1 VGGAQHRGAH
11 NCRLE
16 PTVMQFG
23 KQRLATRLVL
33 SHLLVVALGLGVAGA
48 GLLSQS
54 RRYFVDAEQ
63 RSLLV
68 QARVAAASCTDSC
81 LSIRK
86 SQSKINSKQLPPA
99 SNVKQSQINSPG
111 NLVIDE
117 NLTNQVSAA
126 LPSNIRVFRLTDP
139 AQSSLVV
146 KAMGGRESSTSKGG
160 TLTVATP
167 IRRGGSILGA
177 IQVEGSLSDVNAVLR
192 DLRRQVLV
200 AIGIGSL
207 AALLFG
213 LWRARALSRPLRE
226 LTIASR
232 AIADGDF
239 DRPLPTAKGHDEMAE
254 LTTTFADMR
263 DRVKTE
269 LAVRN
274 AFVADASHELRSPLT
289 AIRGAVE
296 ILQTPGEDRPEIRA
310 RFLGSL
316 DRETDRLLGLVNKL
330 LELQTNEQ
338 SSIPNKEVRVDELA
352 RSVVADYQTVAA
364 AKPLTLAVG
373 ELESVAVSGDADRL
387 RQVVVNLI
395 DNALTHSPIGGPVT
409 IRVQMIDK
417 RCRLE
422 VEDHGP
428 GIAESDRERAFD
440 RFVRLDQSRDRQ
452 QGGAGLGLS
461 IARAIAVAHGGTLTL
476 HSSVVRTGTVAR
488 LELPVHQ
495 TDA

>member
-1 VGGAQHRGAH
+1 
-11 NCRLE
+11 
-16 PTVMQFG
+16 MQFG

-99 SNVKQSQINSPG
+99 SNVKQSQINSPA
-111 NLVIDE
+111 NLVVDE

-126 LPSNIRVFRLTDP
+126 LPSNIRVFRVTDP
-139 AQSSLVV
+139 ASSSLVV
-146 KAMGGRESSTSKGG
+146 KAMSGREGSVSNND

-177 IQVEGSLSDVNAVLR
+177 IQVEGSLADVNAVLR
-192 DLRRQVLV
+192 DLRQQVLV
-200 AIGIGSL
+200 AIGIGSF

-213 LWRARALSRPLRE
+213 LWRARTLSQPLRE

-239 DRPLPTAKGHDEMAE
+239 DRPLPLAKGHDEMAE

-263 DRVKTE
+263 DRVKNE
-269 LAVRN
+269 LAIRN

-296 ILQTPGEDRPEIRA
+296 ILQTTGEDRPEVRA

-316 DRETDRLLGLVNKL
+316 GRETDRLLGLVNNL

-338 SSIPNKEVRVDELA
+338 SAIPNTVCRVDELA
-352 RSVVADYQTVAA
+352 KSVVADYQTVAA
-364 AKPLTLAVG
+364 EKPVTLIVG

-387 RQVVVNLI
+387 RQILVNLV
-395 DNALTHSPIGGPVT
+395 DNAMTHSPTSGVVT
-409 IRVQMIDK
+409 VRVQMTNQK
-417 RCRLE
+417 CRVE
-422 VEDHGP
+422 VEDNGP
-428 GIAESDRERAFD
+428 GIAEADRERVFD
-440 RFVRLDQSRDRQ
+440 RFVRLDQSRDRKR
-452 QGGAGLGLS
+452 GGSGLGLS
-461 IARAIAVAHGGTLTL
+461 IARSIASAHAGTLTL
-476 HSSVVRTGTVAR
+476 HSRAEGTGTIAR
-488 LELPVHQ
+488 LELPIHQ

>member
-1 VGGAQHRGAH
+1 MPFRQHAQQ
-11 NCRLE
+11 N
-16 PTVMQFG
+16 
-23 KQRLATRLVL
+23 LATRLVL
-33 SHLLVVALGLGVAGA
+33 SHLLIVALGLGVAGA

-54 RRYFVDAEQ
+54 RRYFVNAEQ

-81 LSIRK
+81 LSVRK

-99 SNVKQSQINSPG
+99 SNVKQSQNISSE

-126 LPSNIRVFRLTDP
+126 LPSNIRVFRLTD
-139 AQSSLVV
+139 ASSNALVS
-146 KAMGGRESSTSKGG
+146 KAISGREGSAREAD

-167 IRRGGSILGA
+167 IRRGGAIVGA
-177 IQVEGSLSDVNAVLR
+177 IEVQGSLADVNAVLR

-200 AIGIGSL
+200 AMGIGSL

-213 LWRARALSRPLRE
+213 LWRARTLSRPLRE

-239 DRPLPTAKGHDEMAE
+239 DRPLPAAKGRDEMSE
-254 LTTTFADMR
+254 LTTSFSDMR
-263 DRVKTE
+263 DRVKSE
-269 LAVRN
+269 LAIRN

-296 ILQTPGEDRPEIRA
+296 ILQTTGEGRPEVRE

-316 DRETDRLLGLVNKL
+316 SRETDRLLALVTNL
-330 LELQTNEQ
+330 LELQTNEH
-338 SSIPNKEVRVDELA
+338 SPIPDSVVRIDELA
-352 RSVVADYQTVAA
+352 RGVVGDYESVAA
-364 AKPLTLAVG
+364 AKSLRLVVG
-373 ELESVAVSGDADRL
+373 DFDAALVKGDFDRL
-387 RQVVVNLI
+387 RQVLVNLV
-395 DNALTHSPIGGPVT
+395 DNALTHSPTDGVVT
-409 IRVQMIDK
+409 VRVHIVIDK
-417 RCRLE
+417 CRME
-422 VEDHGP
+422 VEDHGQ
-428 GIAESDRERAFD
+428 GVAESDRERVFD
-440 RFVRLDQSRDRQ
+440 RFVRLDQSRDRK

-476 HSSVVRTGTVAR
+476 HPGSGGTGTIGR
-488 LELPVHQ
+488 LELPIHQ

>member
-1 VGGAQHRGAH
+1 MH
-11 NCRLE
+11 
-16 PTVMQFG
+16 FG

-86 SQSKINSKQLPPA
+86 SQSKINTKQLPPA
-99 SNVKQSQINSPG
+99 SNVKQSQINNPG

-139 AQSSLVV
+139 LQTALVI
-146 KAMGGRESSTSKGG
+146 KAMGGRESSTSRGD

-167 IRRGGSILGA
+167 IRRSGSILGA
-177 IQVEGSLSDVNAVLR
+177 IQVEGSLADVNAVLS

-200 AIGIGSL
+200 AIGIGSI

-213 LWRARALSRPLRE
+213 LWRARTLSRPLRE
-226 LTIASR
+226 LTVASR

-239 DRPLPTAKGHDEMAE
+239 DRPLPIAKGRDEMAE

-263 DRVKTE
+263 DRVKNE
-269 LAVRN
+269 LAIRN

-296 ILQTPGEDRPEIRA
+296 ILQTTGEGRPEVRA

-316 DRETDRLLGLVNKL
+316 DRETTRLLGLVNSL

-338 SSIPNKEVRVDELA
+338 LPIPNNLVRVDELA
-352 RSVVADYQTVAA
+352 RSVVADCQTVATT
-364 AKPLTLAVG
+364 KPLTLVFG
-373 ELESVAVSGDADRL
+373 ELNSVAVNGDADRL
-387 RQVVVNLI
+387 RQVLVNLI
-395 DNALTHSPIGGPVT
+395 DNAITHSPTGETVT
-409 IRVQMIDK
+409 IRVQIINGMCHLD
-417 RCRLE
+417 
-422 VEDHGP
+422 VADHGP
-428 GIAESDRERAFD
+428 GIPEADRERVFD
-440 RFVRLDQSRDRQ
+440 RFVRLDHSRDRK

-476 HSSVVRTGTVAR
+476 HPQSDGPGTVAR
-488 LELPVHQ
+488 LELPLHQ